1 LSFYLYSPN
10 LAVLELAAMAS
21 EAISRQRLRII
32 DANLNRAGEGLHLLE
47 DLARLILNDASLTQQ
62 LKTIRHEILRGDW
75 SFNQQLVQSRDSEGD
90 VGVDIEAG
98 GEGKQR
104 ELPIMIVAN
113 SRRVQE
119 ALRILEE
126 LAKIPGTTPEL
137 DADRFKKARFD
148 LYTIEQKL
156 LSRLSRQDK
165 TRHLTGLYAII
176 DSQALG
182 GCNHLE
188 VADQLIRGGAKTIQ
202 LRDKL
207 SGKAEL
213 LPIAQQL
220 KSLCAKHSVLFI
232 MNDYLDIALA
242 TGADGL
248 HLGQKDLPIAVA
260 RKLLPIDVILG
271 CSVTNLEQAKAAES
285 DGADYIAVGSIY
297 PTSSKEK
304 AKVVGLERLRQI
316 RQAVSLPL
324 VAIGGINK
332 DNVAEVSAAGANAVA
347 VITAILRA
355 KDVAEAARQII
366 AGFEAGK

>member
-1 LSFYLYSPN
+1 
-10 LAVLELAAMAS
+10 MAS

-47 DLARLILNDASLTQQ
+47 DLARLMLNDASLTQQ

-75 SFNQQLVQSRDSEGD
+75 SFNQQLIQSRDSEGD
-90 VGVDIEAG
+90 VGVDIEAW
-98 GEGKQR
+98 GEEKNR
-104 ELPIMIVAN
+104 ELPIVVVAN
-113 SRRVQE
+113 ARRVQE

-126 LAKIPGTTPEL
+126 LSKIPGSPPQL
-137 DADRFKKARFD
+137 DPKRFKQVRFA

-156 LSRLSRQDK
+156 LSKLSRRDK
-165 TRHLTGLYAII
+165 IRNLTGLYAII

-182 GCNHLE
+182 GRSHIE
-188 VADQLIRGGAKTIQ
+188 TASQLIRGGAKAIQ

-207 SGKAEL
+207 SSRGEL
-213 LPIAQQL
+213 LSIAQQL
-220 KSLCAKHSVLFI
+220 KNLCSEHGVLFI
-232 MNDYLDIALA
+232 INDYLDIALA

-248 HLGQKDLPIAVA
+248 HLGQEDLPIPLA
-260 RKLLPIDVILG
+260 RRLLPIDIILG
-271 CSVTNLEQAKAAES
+271 CSVNTVDQATTAES

-297 PTSSKEK
+297 PTLSKET

-332 DNVAEVSAAGANAVA
+332 DNAAEVSAAGADAVA
-347 VITAILRA
+347 VISAVLQTKNIE
-355 KDVAEAARQII
+355 EAAREII
-366 AGFEAGK
+366 AAFEVSK